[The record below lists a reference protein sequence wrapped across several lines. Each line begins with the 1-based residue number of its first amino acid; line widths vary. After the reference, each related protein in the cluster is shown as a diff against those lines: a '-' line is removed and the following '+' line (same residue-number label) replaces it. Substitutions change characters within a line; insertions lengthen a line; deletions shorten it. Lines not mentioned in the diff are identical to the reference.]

1 MKSPDTQS
9 SVSCLFEE
17 KMSEQLKLFNSSAEQ
32 YKLERANTVRV
43 SSVLKLDDALARI
56 KALEDKQDEMLR
68 LHAGMVSLVNDL
80 VAVISTSVSGQTP
93 HLSPSPP
100 QPRLLVK
107 PQVNAADS
115 LELRSSPPPK
125 AIIKEEAG
133 GEDTNERKEEQKTYI
148 QRMSSFID
156 ERAAHY
162 CRGRHTLSREPY
174 PRVDWSKINR
184 HTIKNLPQP
193 KLFPIIGCPQHPE
206 VYPDAP
212 NPKGRIRVCSTNKD
226 CSLPGC
232 KHETPIGGH
241 PFGSHFGFETNLGI
255 VSMPTCPIGGYIFTE
270 EGWKIYAAP
279 A

>member
-1 MKSPDTQS
+1 
-9 SVSCLFEE
+9 
-17 KMSEQLKLFNSSAEQ
+17 
-32 YKLERANTVRV
+32 
-43 SSVLKLDDALARI
+43 
-56 KALEDKQDEMLR
+56 
-68 LHAGMVSLVNDL
+68 
-80 VAVISTSVSGQTP
+80 
-93 HLSPSPP
+93 
-100 QPRLLVK
+100 
-107 PQVNAADS
+107 
-115 LELRSSPPPK
+115 
-125 AIIKEEAG
+125 
-133 GEDTNERKEEQKTYI
+133 
-148 QRMSSFID
+148 MSSFID

-212 NPKGRIRVCSTNKD
+212 NPDGRIRVCSTHKD